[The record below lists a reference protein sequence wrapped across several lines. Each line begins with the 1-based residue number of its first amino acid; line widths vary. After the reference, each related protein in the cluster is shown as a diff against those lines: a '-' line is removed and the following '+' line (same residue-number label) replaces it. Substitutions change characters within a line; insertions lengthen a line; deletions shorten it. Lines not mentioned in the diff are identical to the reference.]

1 MANKLK
7 KRKHN
12 LRKQSFE
19 QKETY
24 KKRLDKYNESIK
36 NVDSLSDRLQLLK
49 DNLSGKEYKELVD
62 NLKSVLVNFLSD
74 FYNDPSV
81 NVDDYTIYLEH
92 DDKIFDLIAI
102 DDVFSDYLKSQLV
115 KEGIV
120 SYE

>member
-19 QKETY
+19 QKEIY

-36 NVDSLSDRLQLLK
+36 NVDSLSARLQLLK

-74 FYNDPSV
+74 SYNDKSV
-81 NVDDYTIYLEH
+81 NVDDYMIYL
-92 DDKIFDLIAI
+92 
-102 DDVFSDYLKSQLV
+102 
-115 KEGIV
+115 
-120 SYE
+120 

>member
-1 MANKLK
+1 MSNKLK

-36 NVDSLSDRLQLLK
+36 NVDSLSERLQLLK

-74 FYNDPSV
+74 YYNDPSV
-81 NVDDYTIYLEH
+81 NVDDYMIYLEH
-92 DDKIFDLIAI
+92 NNKIFDLIAI
-102 DDVFSDYLKSQLV
+102 DDVFSNYLKLQLV

-120 SYE
+120 NYE